1 MDNINLN
8 LENFIMPIKL
18 NYDNEYYSELKQRL
32 NNYKDYIKNLNF
44 LSKNTIDNI
53 EHNIN
58 LIIGSVEDYYN
69 ANIAD
74 AKNKIFQLLDKYKS
88 DNFIISE
95 LNKSFAFRSIAP
107 FSDLLDEKKDV
118 YINDYDKMNTY
129 SLSFFRA
136 RIGNSA
142 FEKKDMLHIPFC
154 NRELVSTQRFSIP
167 GVPCL
172 YLGTTSYVCWLEM
185 DKPQDS
191 IFNVSSFIPPLDLKI
206 LNLVIDYRLVNK
218 QLKVT
223 IEINEDKKDYNINL
237 LESMLEIFPLVYAT
251 SFTIKNKER
260 RFKSEYIVSQL
271 IMQCLSDL
279 NIHGIAYASKKVV
292 DSILAFPQCINLAIP
307 MKINKKFKIQ
317 NESDNYADMCQNI
330 LLTNPVNFSEFIKMG
345 GNNKTHTIGNWTP
358 TFSYR
363 LFGNGYF
370 PESKIYLSG
379 KEIYYKDT
387 EFANFDNY
395 IFALKHDKADIFISD
410 R

>member
-95 LNKSFAFRSIAP
+95 LNKSFAFRSIAL

-118 YINDYDKMNTY
+118 YINDYDEMNTY

-223 IEINEDKKDYNINL
+223 IEINKDKKDYNINL

-292 DSILAFPQCINLAIP
+292 DSVLAFPQCINLAIP

-345 GNNKTHTIGNWTP
+345 GNNKTHTIGNWKP

>member
-95 LNKSFAFRSIAP
+95 LNKSFAFRSIVP

>member
-95 LNKSFAFRSIAP
+95 LNKSFAFRSIAL

-118 YINDYDKMNTY
+118 YINDYDEMNTY

-223 IEINEDKKDYNINL
+223 KDKKDYNINL

-345 GNNKTHTIGNWTP
+345 GHNKTHTIGNWKP

>member
-172 YLGTTSYVCWLEM
+172 YLGTTSYICWLEM

>member
-95 LNKSFAFRSIAP
+95 LNKSFAFRSIAL

-118 YINDYDKMNTY
+118 YINDYDEMNTY

-223 IEINEDKKDYNINL
+223 IEINKDKKDYNINL

-345 GNNKTHTIGNWTP
+345 GNNKTHTIGNWKP

>member
-95 LNKSFAFRSIAP
+95 LNKSFAFRSIVP

-129 SLSFFRA
+129 SLAFFRA

>member
-118 YINDYDKMNTY
+118 YINDYDEMNTY

>member
-1 MDNINLN
+1 
-8 LENFIMPIKL
+8 
-18 NYDNEYYSELKQRL
+18 
-32 NNYKDYIKNLNF
+32 
-44 LSKNTIDNI
+44 
-53 EHNIN
+53 
-58 LIIGSVEDYYN
+58 
-69 ANIAD
+69 
-74 AKNKIFQLLDKYKS
+74 
-88 DNFIISE
+88 
-95 LNKSFAFRSIAP
+95 
-107 FSDLLDEKKDV
+107 
-118 YINDYDKMNTY
+118 
-129 SLSFFRA
+129 
-136 RIGNSA
+136 
-142 FEKKDMLHIPFC
+142 
-154 NRELVSTQRFSIP
+154 
-167 GVPCL
+167 
-172 YLGTTSYVCWLEM
+172 M

>member
-172 YLGTTSYVCWLEM
+172 YLGTTSYICWLEM

-260 RFKSEYIVSQL
+260 KFKSEYIVSQL

>member
-95 LNKSFAFRSIAP
+95 LNKSFAFRSIVP

-387 EFANFDNY
+387 EFSNFDNY